1 MEELWEKGE
10 AGGDFDN
17 LSRII
22 EPDHFQCM
30 FLIMGCLLSVQLL
43 VLLLDILSNPTYGF
57 LKLMLAGLFSCL
69 LFTLVNIFFFS
80 TSLWTPRTRET
91 EERKDNWGE
100 IASPAKTITTG
111 EYDINMEILV
121 NNKTVAFA
129 ILGYGAVTS
138 FIFIFVAMI
147 KNLGKNHFLLIDNVF
162 DCFNSGESYYKSYN
176 RIRADREGKRIE
188 NL

>member
-1 MEELWEKGE
+1 MEELWLKGE
-10 AGGDFDN
+10 AGGDFD
-17 LSRII
+17 STPRII
-22 EPDHFQCM
+22 EPDHFQCL
-30 FLIMGCLLSVQLL
+30 FLIMGCIFSIKLI
-43 VLLLDILSNPTYGF
+43 VLLLDILTNPSFGF
-57 LKLMLAGLFSCL
+57 LKLMVAGLFACL
-69 LFTLVNIFFFS
+69 LFTFVNLYLFS
-80 TSLWTPRTRET
+80 TALWTPITRET
-91 EERKDNWGE
+91 EERTDKWGE